1 MKELHIDARMIG
13 ATGIGT
19 YLYNILSRASVLR
32 NQFSLVLHGP
42 PNPLQSLSDNH
53 GLDAKIV
60 PLAPEPYALLPTLV
74 PFGSFSNVE
83 NLWVPHYN
91 APLLGVKNLV
101 ATVHDVLHLRE
112 GSTWLLSPQRLYARL
127 VFTRLRACA
136 KHIIFDSKF
145 SADEFDDLVAPPRSS
160 SVIPIGVDPVWSKL
174 RGTTGSEVYR
184 RPYLLYVGN
193 HRRHKN
199 LALLLESY
207 LRLPEEYPWD
217 LVIIGPSDI
226 RNADA
231 HPLLVGESHD
241 PRVHVLGK
249 VSFEVLCARMRDA
262 RALVFPSSYEGF
274 GLPPLEALAAGTPVL
289 ASDIPVLREV
299 LGTRV
304 DYFPLNDADGLLTA
318 LHKIQGQKPQIPTL
332 DSHNWEDTTSA
343 TFEIFRDNFGR

>member
-1 MKELHIDARMIG
+1 MKKLHVDARMIG

-19 YLYNILSRASVLR
+19 YLYNILSRAAVLR
-32 NQFSLVLHGP
+32 DQFELVLHGP
-42 PNPLQSLSDNH
+42 PKPLSDLSDKH
-53 GLDAKIV
+53 DLGAKIV

-74 PFGSFSNVE
+74 PFGSFSSVE

-91 APLLGVKNLV
+91 APLVGVKNLV

-112 GSTWLLSPQRLYARL
+112 GSARPLSPQRMYARL
-127 VFTRLRACA
+127 VFWRLRTKS

-145 SADEFDDLVAPPRSS
+145 SADEFDDLVGTPRSS
-160 SVIPIGVDPVWSKL
+160 SVIPIGVDPIWSEQ
-174 RGTTGSEVYR
+174 RGKAEVADDQ
-184 RPYLLYVGN
+184 RPFLLYVGN

-207 LRLPEEYPWD
+207 LRLPSDYPWD
-217 LVIIGPSDI
+217 LVVIGPSDI

-231 HPLLVGESHD
+231 HPILRGETNH

-249 VSFEVLCARMRDA
+249 VPFETLLTRMRTA

-289 ASDIPVLREV
+289 ASNIRVLREV
-299 LGTRV
+299 LGERV
-304 DYFPLNDADGLLTA
+304 NYFRLEDPDGLEQSLK
-318 LHKIQGQKPQIPTL
+318 KIEGPKPIVPPL
-332 DSHNWEDTTSA
+332 DAYRWEDTTMA
-343 TFEIFRDNFGR
+343 TFKVLRATFR